1 MRSQFV
7 LDDGTEALLNELSAA
22 RGGNRSFVVREAI
35 HLYANLEDWLD
46 TVEADPGL
54 QRMMAGSLAD
64 IESGSVMSSRQLSQ
78 LRTHPNKRV
87 LRGVPNRALLKQ
99 EKVGRAAKAR
109 NLR

>member
-64 IESGSVMSSRQLSQ
+64 IESGSVMSSRQLLQ

-87 LRGVPNRALLKQ
+87 LGGAHNRSRKQ
-99 EKVGRAAKAR
+99 KKVGRVTKAR
-109 NLR
+109 NRR

>member
-7 LDDGTEALLNELSAA
+7 LDDQTEALLNELSAA

-54 QRMMAGSLAD
+54 QRIMAGS
-64 IESGSVMSSRQLSQ
+64 
-78 LRTHPNKRV
+78 RV
-87 LRGVPNRALLKQ
+87 LQRDEQPPTV
-99 EKVGRAAKAR
+99 AASHPPQQKSIGCR
-109 NLR
+109 TQPWRT